1 MRYQKPTYEN
11 AEIETRDIVLES
23 VVIDPLTGVVLE
35 DNGGGKASI
44 FTSIKNLFKFSD

>member
-1 MRYQKPTYEN
+1 MKYQKPAYEN
-11 AEIETRDIVLES
+11 MAVETGDIVLTS
-23 VVIDPLTGVVLE
+23 VVIDPITGVVLE